1 MHFVDAKTLLSARN
15 GFNLYRG
22 CTHGCIYCDSR
33 SACYRIEHAF
43 EDVAVKRNAPELLD
57 AALRAKRRP
66 CMLGTGSMCDPYLPL
81 EKELRL
87 TRRCLE
93 IIANRGF
100 GLSVLTKSDLILRD
114 MELLCEINRQ
124 AKCVVQMTLTTWD
137 AALCGALEPNVCNTQ
152 RRLEA
157 LRAFHAAGIATIVWL
172 CPILPFLNDTEE
184 NLRAL
189 LAACAEAGVY
199 GIITFGFGVTLREG
213 GREYFYRALDARFPG
228 LKNEYVRRYG
238 NAYVCESPNSARL
251 TEILRRDCARYGIR
265 CDTDGLFAYLRELPA
280 RQVSLFDSI

>member
-1 MHFVDAKTLLSARN
+1 MHFVDAKALLSARN

-22 CTHGCIYCDSR
+22 CMHGCIYCDSR

-114 MELLCEINRQ
+114 MELLCKINRQ

-228 LKNEYVRRYG
+228 LKDEYVRRYG

-280 RQVSLFDSI
+280 RQVSLFASI

>member
-1 MHFVDAKTLLSARN
+1 MHFVDAKALLSARN

-100 GLSVLTKSDLILRD
+100 GL
-114 MELLCEINRQ
+114 
-124 AKCVVQMTLTTWD
+124 
-137 AALCGALEPNVCNTQ
+137 
-152 RRLEA
+152 
-157 LRAFHAAGIATIVWL
+157 
-172 CPILPFLNDTEE
+172 
-184 NLRAL
+184 
-189 LAACAEAGVY
+189 
-199 GIITFGFGVTLREG
+199 
-213 GREYFYRALDARFPG
+213 
-228 LKNEYVRRYG
+228 
-238 NAYVCESPNSARL
+238 
-251 TEILRRDCARYGIR
+251 
-265 CDTDGLFAYLRELPA
+265 
-280 RQVSLFDSI
+280 